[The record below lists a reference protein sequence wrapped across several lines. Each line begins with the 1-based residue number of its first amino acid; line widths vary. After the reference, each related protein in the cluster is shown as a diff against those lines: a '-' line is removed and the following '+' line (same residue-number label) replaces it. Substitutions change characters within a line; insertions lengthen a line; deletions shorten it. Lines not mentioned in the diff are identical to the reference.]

1 MEEEEEQLWRMM
13 GLMSELIHK
22 TRDEDITLIIFF
34 TELDHLTRLV
44 KANLL
49 EDFDITEETIKE
61 IEDINDRRAG
71 VE

>member
-1 MEEEEEQLWRMM
+1 MM